1 MTSTCDI
8 TGVILSENLASENP
22 FSWKFS
28 FFQQKTQMDGV
39 EPFLS
44 GGLTILF
51 DFFAEFYISTSQ
63 IKQNVRPRSLLILFL
78 EVASAALGFRAI
90 YDSNP
95 RRYIRY
101 VS

>member
-1 MTSTCDI
+1 
-8 TGVILSENLASENP
+8 
-22 FSWKFS
+22 
-28 FFQQKTQMDGV
+28 MDGV

-51 DFFAEFYISTSQ
+51 IFKVFYIITLQ
-63 IKQNVRPRSLLILFL
+63 INQNVRPRSLLILFL